1 MNFCGNEN
9 AEVDVR
15 HEHWS
20 DDKRKYR
27 REMHWILGRFKLSS
41 NVPGRV
47 QITLIW
53 FAIRTEQ
60 RQNGRLSLEVSGIRN
75 VEKGRQTE
83 EILITFVAISIIS
96 LIRSMTKLW
105 AKEKI
110 NETFN
115 S

>member
-1 MNFCGNEN
+1 
-9 AEVDVR
+9 
-15 HEHWS
+15 
-20 DDKRKYR
+20 
-27 REMHWILGRFKLSS
+27 MHWILGWFKLSS

-53 FAIRTEQ
+53 LAIRTEQ
-60 RQNGRLSLEVSGIRN
+60 RQNGRLSVEVSGIRN
-75 VEKGRQTE
+75 AEKGRRAE

-96 LIRSMTKLW
+96 LIRSITKLR
-105 AKEKI
+105 AKRKI